1 MLDPPRKSSLMTGLL
16 LVLNV
21 AVADDEGHRQLG
33 AHVHGTGQL
42 DVVLDGDRLLIE
54 LTAPGA
60 NIVGFEHAPET
71 TEQEQVLS
79 DALALLENSSELF
92 ALSAEAGCAVE
103 EAMVETDLMATDEHH
118 DDHEHA
124 GDHDQDHDQHDEH
137 ASGEAH
143 AEFHAR
149 YAFRCDRPEQLGRI
163 GVRLFERFPA
173 TERLQVQLLGP
184 GGQTA
189 ATLTPGDPD
198 LVLP

>member
-1 MLDPPRKSSLMTGLL
+1 MLDPLRKSSLMTGLL
-16 LVLNV
+16 LVLNA
-21 AVADDEGHRQLG
+21 AVADDDGHRQLG

-71 TEQEQVLS
+71 AEQERTLG
-79 DALALLENSSELF
+79 DALALLENPDELF
-92 ALSAEAGCAVE
+92 ALPAEAGCTAE
-103 EAMVETDLMATDEHH
+103 ETVIETDLTAADD
-118 DDHEHA
+118 DDHAE
-124 GDHDQDHDQHDEH
+124 DHDEDHEDHDEH
-137 ASGEAH
+137 ESGEIH

-149 YAFRCDRPEQLGRI
+149 YAFRCDRPEQLSRI
-163 GVRLFERFPA
+163 SVWLFERFPG

-189 ATLTPGDPD
+189 ATLTPDDPD

>member
-1 MLDPPRKSSLMTGLL
+1 MLHSLRKTVLATGLL
-16 LVLNV
+16 LVLN
-21 AVADDEGHRQLG
+21 AALADDDSHRQLG

-71 TEQEQVLS
+71 TEQEQALS
-79 DALALLENSSELF
+79 DALALLEKPDELF
-92 ALSAEAGCAVE
+92 ALSAEAGCAVDE
-103 EAMVETDLMATDEHH
+103 SMVETDLMADEH
-118 DDHEHA
+118 DHAE
-124 GDHDQDHDQHDEH
+124 DHDQDHEAHDEH

-149 YAFRCDRPEQLGRI
+149 HAYRCDRPEQLSRI
-163 GVRLFERFPA
+163 AVRLFERFPA

-189 ATLTPGDPD
+189 ATLTPDDPD